1 MDAAV
6 TAWLQRLWPDDWAL
20 AWPWLLWAIPL
31 AWLAWMLLPP
41 RHAQDSALRFPDA
54 EALARVGDG
63 APGVLRRHAPW
74 LGWLAWIVLC
84 IAAARPQSLGPAVLP
99 PDSGRG
105 MMLAV
110 DLSGSMETPD
120 MALGNSTVDRLTAAK
135 AVIADFL
142 DRRGGDRV
150 GLIVFGD
157 RAFVLAPITADLDTV
172 RQQLRDSV
180 VGLPGTSTALGDAIA
195 LGVKRLRAVPAQE
208 RVLILLTDG
217 VATSGVIEPLKAA
230 ELAQIA
236 GVRVYTVGV
245 GGGESQQSF
254 FGIPVAM
261 PGGGDEVDEATLQKV
276 AQMTGGRYYRAR
288 DARQLSGIY
297 GEIERLEPVKAQGKA
312 LRPRIEHYFPLLL
325 AACGLFALAFAFHGW
340 RRRG

>member
-1 MDAAV
+1 MM
-6 TAWLQRLWPDDWAL
+6 AWLQRLWPHDWSL
-20 AWPWLLWAIPL
+20 AWPWMLWAIPL
-31 AWLAWMLLPP
+31 ALLAWLLLPS
-41 RHAQDSALRFPDA
+41 RSTQGAALKYPDA
-54 EALARVGDG
+54 DALARVDG
-63 APGVLRRHAPW
+63 GEAGIVHRSAPW
-74 LGWLAWIVLC
+74 LAWLAWAVLC
-84 IAAARPQSLGPAVLP
+84 VAAARPQSLGPAVLP
-99 PDSGRG
+99 PSSGRG

-120 MALGNSTVDRLTAAK
+120 MALGSTTVDRLTAAK

-157 RAFVLAPITADLDTV
+157 RAFVLAPITADLETV

-195 LGVKRLRAVPAQE
+195 LAVKRLRAVPAQE

-217 VATSGVIEPLKAA
+217 VATAGVIEPVKAA

-236 GVRVYTVGV
+236 GVRVYTIGV

-254 FGIPVAM
+254 FGIPVSM
-261 PGGGDEVDEATLQKV
+261 PGGEDEVDEATLQKV

-288 DARQLSGIY
+288 DAQQLSGIY
-297 GEIERLEPVKAQGKA
+297 GEIERLEPVKTQGKA
-312 LRPRIEHYFPLLL
+312 VRPRIEHYLPLLL
-325 AACGLFALAFAFHGW
+325 ASCGLFALAFALNAW
-340 RRRG
+340 RRRR

>member
-1 MDAAV
+1 M
-6 TAWLQRLWPDDWAL
+6 TAWLQRLWPHDWAL
-20 AWPWLLWAIPL
+20 AWPWMLWAIPL
-31 AWLAWMLLPP
+31 TWLAWMLLPS
-41 RHAQDSALRFPDA
+41 RRTQHVALRFPNA
-54 EALARVGDG
+54 AALARVGEG
-63 APGVLRRHAPW
+63 APGMLRRHAPW
-74 LGWLAWIVLC
+74 LGWLAWCVLC
-84 IAAARPQSLGPAVLP
+84 VAAARPQSLGPAVLP
-99 PDSGRG
+99 SDSGRG

-120 MALGNSTVDRLTAAK
+120 MALGNATVDRLTAAK

-236 GVRVYTVGV
+236 GVRVYTIGV

-254 FGIPVAM
+254 FGIPVSM
-261 PGGGDEVDEATLQKV
+261 PGGDDEVDEATLQKV

-288 DARQLSGIY
+288 DAQALSGIY
-297 GEIERLEPVKAQGKA
+297 GEIERLEPVKMQGKA
-312 LRPRIEHYFPLLL
+312 VRPRIEHYFPLLL
-325 AACGLFALAFAFHGW
+325 AACGLFALAFALNAW

>member
-1 MDAAV
+1 M
-6 TAWLQRLWPDDWAL
+6 TAWLQSWWPHDWSL
-20 AWPWLLWAIPL
+20 AWPWMLAAIPL
-31 AWLAWMLLPP
+31 AWLAWMLLPSRP
-41 RHAQDSALRFPDA
+41 ARQAALRFPDG
-54 EALARVGDG
+54 EVLARIGDG
-63 APGVLRRHAPW
+63 ATGAARRHAPW
-74 LGWLAWIVLC
+74 LGWLAWCVLC
-84 IAAARPQSLGPAVLP
+84 VAAARPQSLGPAQLP

-110 DLSGSMETPD
+110 DLSGSMDTPD
-120 MALGNSTVDRLTAAK
+120 MALGTATVDRLTAAK

-142 DRRGGDRV
+142 DRRAGDRV

-172 RQQLRDSV
+172 RLQLRDSV

-195 LGVKRLRAVPAQE
+195 LGVKRLRAAPAQE

-217 VATSGVIEPLKAA
+217 VATAGVIEPLKAA

-236 GVRVYTVGV
+236 GVRVYTIGV

-254 FGIPVAM
+254 FGIPVSM
-261 PGGGDEVDEATLQKV
+261 PGAGDDVDEATLQKV

-297 GEIERLEPVKAQGKA
+297 GEIERLEPVKTQGKA
-312 LRPRIEHYFPLLL
+312 VRPRIEHYFPLLL
-325 AACGLFALAFAFHGW
+325 VACALFALAFASGAW

>member
-1 MDAAV
+1 M
-6 TAWLQRLWPDDWAL
+6 TAWLHHLWPHDWSL

-31 AWLAWMLLPP
+31 AWLAWILLPV
-41 RHAQDSALRFPDA
+41 RQSQAAALKFPDA
-54 EALARVGDG
+54 EALARVEDG
-63 APGVLRRHAPW
+63 AAGIVHRGAPW
-74 LGWLAWIVLC
+74 LAWLAWTLLC

-99 PDSGRG
+99 PSSGRG

-120 MALGNSTVDRLTAAK
+120 MALGNETVDRLTAAK
-135 AVIADFL
+135 AVMSDFL

-157 RAFVLAPITADLDTV
+157 RAFVLAPITADLATV

-195 LGVKRLRAVPAQE
+195 LAVKRLRAVPAQE

-217 VATSGVIEPLKAA
+217 VATAGVIEPLKAA

-236 GVRVYTVGV
+236 GVRVYTIGV
-245 GGGESQQSF
+245 GGGELQQSF
-254 FGIPVAM
+254 FGIPVSTS
-261 PGGGDEVDEATLQKV
+261 GGDDEVDEATLQKV
-276 AQMTGGRYYRAR
+276 AQLTGGRYYRAR

-297 GEIERLEPVKAQGKA
+297 GEIERLEPVKTQGKA
-312 LRPRIEHYFPLLL
+312 IRPRIEHYFPLLL
-325 AACGLFALAFAFHGW
+325 AACGLFVLAFAINAW

>member
-1 MDAAV
+1 MM
-6 TAWLQRLWPDDWAL
+6 AWLQRLWPHDWSL
-20 AWPWLLWAIPL
+20 AWPWMLWAIPL
-31 AWLAWMLLPP
+31 ALLAWLLLPS
-41 RHAQDSALRFPDA
+41 RSTQGAALKYPDA
-54 EALARVGDG
+54 DALARVDG
-63 APGVLRRHAPW
+63 GEAGIVHRSAPW
-74 LGWLAWIVLC
+74 LAWLAWAVLC
-84 IAAARPQSLGPAVLP
+84 VAAARPQSLGPAVLP
-99 PDSGRG
+99 PSSGRG

-120 MALGNSTVDRLTAAK
+120 MALGNTTVDRLTAAK

-157 RAFVLAPITADLDTV
+157 RAFVLAPITADLETV

-195 LGVKRLRAVPAQE
+195 LAVKRLRAVPAQE

-217 VATSGVIEPLKAA
+217 VATSGVIEPVKAA

-236 GVRVYTVGV
+236 GVRVYTIGV

-254 FGIPVAM
+254 FGIPVSM
-261 PGGGDEVDEATLQKV
+261 PGGEDEVDEATLQKV

-288 DARQLSGIY
+288 DAQQLSGIY
-297 GEIERLEPVKAQGKA
+297 GEIERLEPVKTQGKA
-312 LRPRIEHYFPLLL
+312 VRPRIEHYLPLLL
-325 AACGLFALAFAFHGW
+325 ASCGLFALAFALNAW
-340 RRRG
+340 RRRR